1 MTLDKTEA
9 ITNAQGYAEF
19 ILKSN
24 SDTPLALKDEG
35 IELKATF
42 LENPEKFATITVDV
56 ITADD
61 SATDQEAIQ
70 RLEIASSYKINAMSD
85 SVEIKVKAIANNG
98 HAAKKVK
105 SNLP

>member
-1 MTLDKTEA
+1 NGEARIRVYAKNSNKQDLAGKKVRLETNQSGRGVTLDKTEA

-42 LENPEKFATITVDV
+42 LENPQKFATITVDV

-61 SATDQEAIQ
+61 SATDQEA
-70 RLEIASSYKINAMSD
+70 
-85 SVEIKVKAIANNG
+85 
-98 HAAKKVK
+98 
-105 SNLP
+105 